1 MVKKSYECSE
11 DEDCI
16 NSRGV
21 ASTCGCTVDPQK
33 QRVCSAGPEDEEW
46 LVVKDAFVKYLIGT
60 TYCHPGRGLTAC
72 MRPDLFN
79 DFKCKEL
86 KAKYYTLFLEI
97 DKTCLKDIKAGND
110 IFSLYNMYCMQA
122 RNLFL
127 RAIFISL
134 YLLIVV
140 IV

>member
-1 MVKKSYECSE
+1 M
-11 DEDCI
+11 
-16 NSRGV
+16 
-21 ASTCGCTVDPQK
+21 
-33 QRVCSAGPEDEEW
+33 GPEDDEW

-60 TYCHPGRGLTAC
+60 TYCHPARGLTAC

-122 RNLFL
+122 RLRFVGFL
-127 RAIFISL
+127 TIAL
-134 YLLIVV
+134 YLLSFAI
-140 IV
+140 I